1 MCFVTEFLNQNI
13 SSTSIYELNKNQAYD
28 LETREDVDI
37 LMTADV
43 INNPTKSVRQ
53 TNLPN
58 ETVIPQTTITPDT
71 VFDESSKHLRGVKLI
86 NKTTSKDLL
95 SADKSEEFA
104 SSNLPSV
111 ELIEEGDI
119 LTVVLFSF

>member
-58 ETVIPQTTITPDT
+58 ETVIPKTTITPDT